1 MPKHVDHLRGL
12 QTWACYFKKIRQR
25 SSASAS
31 SAFTKQK
38 IDAHPFVCQCE
49 LGCSH
54 RNNIKRRSRMKTM
67 TLTAQDTLYLYS
79 YYLCP
84 HFHNDNANGVLLW
97 AKMPNFQWTSISKC
111 NNGLG
116 ITSKIKLMEYIHGE
130 NTLLCESSKCRKYT
144 SDISIF

>member
-1 MPKHVDHLRGL
+1 MWPGLKHQPLVLL
-12 QTWACYFKKIRQR
+12 Q
-25 SSASAS
+25 
-31 SAFTKQK
+31 KQK
-38 IDAHPFVCQCE
+38 KMMLIRLCVKICE

-67 TLTAQDTLYLYS
+67 TLPAQDTLYLYS

-144 SDISIF
+144 TDISIF